1 MKTLKVT
8 LKNDTGL
15 HARPASQL
23 VECVQKFESKI
34 ELEKEGNIYNP
45 GSMMSILSMGAGK
58 GTELIFTIEGSD
70 EDSAYDALKE
80 LIEKEIE

>member
-1 MKTLKVT
+1 
-8 LKNDTGL
+8 
-15 HARPASQL
+15 
-23 VECVQKFESKI
+23 
-34 ELEKEGNIYNP
+34 
-45 GSMMSILSMGAGK
+45 MMSILSMGAGK